1 MAQTTV
7 DTLLIKIQSDMAG
20 LRKDLAKIQG
30 QTQQTTKRMEKSFDS
45 FNRKLGETSK
55 RAIAVGGA
63 LATAFAGLAIKSIVK
78 TGMDIESLQ
87 IRLESLFGSAN
98 EGKKAFDEMAK
109 FASKVPFSLE
119 EIQRGSG
126 ALAAVAD
133 DSEELAEILKIT
145 GNVAAVTGLDF
156 ATTSM
161 QIQRSF
167 SAGIGAADLFRER
180 AVRSLLGFQAGVEVS
195 VEETIEKFREKFGDG
210 GEFGKTTD
218 RLADTL
224 GGTLSMIGD
233 KIFNFKRAIGDEGFF
248 AKLKA
253 QFKSLDDFLAEN
265 QRSIDNLAREV
276 SMGLVIALEGLV
288 KTIVFVSENLE
299 TIKSILRTLVTATI
313 IKKVLDLGLAF
324 KALATSVL
332 LSQGAFTKLNKTLR
346 RNALGI
352 IALGAAVV
360 IEKFDLINKALGTTN
375 DELDEMENRDIPR
388 ITIPGKMKKQ
398 EVFSQSEL
406 ERIEEAN
413 KLTDKFRSKAVQ
425 LQFDIQ
431 NLKAVVAEFGEQNVP
446 LASMALAKMEDE
458 LRMLD
463 PTTKRVADA
472 IESSF
477 DSVSQAITRT
487 LFQMGEG
494 FKGFRDIAR
503 NVVNDVMNAFIQMSF
518 IEPIKQSLFGGG
530 GLSSIASS
538 IAGFMGFGGITP
550 VNDPLTASGAPVPM
564 AAPRLA
570 GGGTVQR
577 GIPTLVGERG
587 AELFVPNSSG
597 RIVNNQNSRGMMGS
611 TTVVNQTI
619 NVETGVS
626 QTVKAEMLNLLPQ
639 FKAETIGAVA
649 ESRLRGGEFAS
660 AFSGGK

>member
-1 MAQTTV
+1 
-7 DTLLIKIQSDMAG
+7 
-20 LRKDLAKIQG
+20 
-30 QTQQTTKRMEKSFDS
+30 
-45 FNRKLGETSK
+45 
-55 RAIAVGGA
+55 
-63 LATAFAGLAIKSIVK
+63 
-78 TGMDIESLQ
+78 
-87 IRLESLFGSAN
+87 
-98 EGKKAFDEMAK
+98 
-109 FASKVPFSLE
+109 
-119 EIQRGSG
+119 
-126 ALAAVAD
+126 
-133 DSEELAEILKIT
+133 
-145 GNVAAVTGLDF
+145 
-156 ATTSM
+156 
-161 QIQRSF
+161 
-167 SAGIGAADLFRER
+167 
-180 AVRSLLGFQAGVEVS
+180 
-195 VEETIEKFREKFGDG
+195 
-210 GEFGKTTD
+210 
-218 RLADTL
+218 
-224 GGTLSMIGD
+224 
-233 KIFNFKRAIGDEGFF
+233 
-248 AKLKA
+248 
-253 QFKSLDDFLAEN
+253 
-265 QRSIDNLAREV
+265 REV

-299 TIKSILRTLVTATI
+299 TIKSILRTLVTAAI

-550 VNDPLTASGAPVPM
+550 
-564 AAPRLA
+564 
-570 GGGTVQR
+570 
-577 GIPTLVGERG
+577 
-587 AELFVPNSSG
+587 
-597 RIVNNQNSRGMMGS
+597 
-611 TTVVNQTI
+611 
-619 NVETGVS
+619 
-626 QTVKAEMLNLLPQ
+626 
-639 FKAETIGAVA
+639 
-649 ESRLRGGEFAS
+649 
-660 AFSGGK
+660 

>member
-299 TIKSILRTLVTATI
+299 TIKSILRTLVTAAI